1 MNNKMTN
8 FGELKSKLLTKLTES
23 YTSKNKG
30 EIKDLVK
37 KLQSNK
43 SLVEMYVFYE
53 DMENMTISNKDKAKL
68 FVESLEPQLIDRMK
82 SLKKEIK
89 DFGKSFKDVIAEENS
104 FYRDLDVL
112 AEENTIHN
120 IAKKIDSREN
130 LINFLVSEK
139 KVTKLEPATVQIENH
154 TLLNAVLV
162 NNFNIKYSD
171 FLNEEQKETF
181 NKIVS
186 MSNEELI
193 SEMKNIK
200 NELTT
205 KLESLLNESTDDEML
220 KKLGSVKSEV
230 TNSDMTRY
238 SYYKLV
244 ELKNGLI

>member
-1 MNNKMTN
+1 MTN
-8 FGELKSKLLTKLTES
+8 FGELKGKMLTKLTES

-43 SLVEMYVFYE
+43 NLVEMYVFYE
-53 DMENMTISNKDKAKL
+53 DMENMTISNKEKAKL

-82 SLKKEIK
+82 SLKKEFK
-89 DFGKSFKDVIAEENS
+89 EFGKLLSGVVSEENS
-104 FYRDLDVL
+104 LYNDLDIL
-112 AEENTIHN
+112 SEENTIHN

-130 LINFLVSEK
+130 LINFLVTEK
-139 KVTKLEPATVQIENH
+139 KVNKVEPTTVQIENH

-181 NKIVS
+181 NKIIS
-186 MSNEELI
+186 MSNDELI
-193 SEMKNIK
+193 SEMTNIK

-205 KLESLLNESTDDEML
+205 KLDSILSESTDSEIL
-220 KKLGSVKSEV
+220 KKLNSVKSEV
-230 TNSDMTRY
+230 TSSDATRFN
-238 SYYKLV
+238 YYKLV

>member
-8 FGELKSKLLTKLTES
+8 FGDLKTKLLTKLTES

-30 EIKDLVK
+30 EIKGLVK

-43 SLVEMYVFYE
+43 NLVEMYIFYE
-53 DMENMTISNKDKAKL
+53 DMENMTISNKEKAKL

-82 SLKKEIK
+82 SLKKELK
-89 DFGKSFKDVIAEENS
+89 EFGKELKDVISEDNS
-104 FYRDLDVL
+104 LYRDLDIL
-112 AEENTIHN
+112 SEENSIHN

-130 LINFLVSEK
+130 LINHLISEK
-139 KVTKLEPATVQIENH
+139 KEKVVETPTVQIENH

-162 NNFNIKYSD
+162 NNFNIKYTD

-186 MSNEELI
+186 MSNEELL
-193 SEMKNIK
+193 SEMDNIK
-200 NELTT
+200 NELTK
-205 KLESLLNESTDDEML
+205 KLDNLLNESTDESML
-220 KKLGSVKSEV
+220 NKLKSVKSEV
-230 TNSDMTRY
+230 TSSDTTRFN
-238 SYYKLV
+238 YYKLL